1 MLDTGVRDYIVN
13 TGIDLIGELFNQM
26 IIGISDA
33 EIERVFKDV
42 DHSDLNETFLGV
54 FPSNKINK
62 FVMFEKI
69 MPEKQYSFIIS
80 NGDRKDQPAHI
91 GGVF

>member
-1 MLDTGVRDYIVN
+1 
-13 TGIDLIGELFNQM
+13 M

-80 NGDRKDQPAHI
+80 NADRKDQPAHI
-91 GGVF
+91 GGVFWTFLRQLNYCFSIPLGQLGQKIS